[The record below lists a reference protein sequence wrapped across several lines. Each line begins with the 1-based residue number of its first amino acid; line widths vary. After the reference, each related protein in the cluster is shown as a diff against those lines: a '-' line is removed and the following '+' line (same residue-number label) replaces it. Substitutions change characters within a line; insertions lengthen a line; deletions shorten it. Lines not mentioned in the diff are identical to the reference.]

1 MSLSNAL
8 YFLFCF
14 SLSMEGG
21 NVAGNGAAGKGN
33 GAGGNIPRKQLV
45 ISVYNK

>member
-1 MSLSNAL
+1 VSLSNAL
-8 YFLFCF
+8 YFFCF

-21 NVAGNGAAGKGN
+21 NVAGNGAAGKRN